1 MSDCSRPAPLVF
13 ISPTLKGHV
22 LSSFLSV
29 TSEVHE
35 ELKPG
40 FGLFGAPS
48 AREVVCFVLA
58 FIMVWGKFPF
68 AKLWA
73 LLASCSSD
81 SNKAR

>member
-1 MSDCSRPAPLVF
+1 MLWASPTVF

-35 ELKPG
+35 ELKPR
-40 FGLFGAPS
+40 FRVFGAPS
-48 AREVVCFVLA
+48 AKEVVCFVPA
-58 FIMVWGKFPF
+58 FIMAWGKFPF